1 MKKTL
6 LLLTLGLGLSLQ
18 ACGAIDAAVD
28 CNTICNRYKT
38 CFDGNYDV
46 AACTSRCRSTSS
58 TDPDYRR
65 KADTCTACITDRA
78 CASAT
83 FNCGTD
89 CAAVV
94 P

>member
-1 MKKTL
+1 MKRF
-6 LLLTLGLGLSLQ
+6 LLLTTLALGVLGQ
-18 ACGAIDAAVD
+18 GCGAIDSALD

-38 CFDGNYDV
+38 CFDGTYDV
-46 AACTSRCRSTSS
+46 AACATRCRSTSS
-58 TDPDYRR
+58 TDGDYRR

-83 FNCGTD
+83 FSCGSD
-89 CAAVV
+89 CNAVV